1 MPKRDKIRPAP
12 LVVKSDLVTATAL
25 TGCAALGCL
34 PDRAMQSG
42 LCRSIARTHIGLRG
56 SRAEILQNIIPLL
69 DKQISAE
76 TLEITLLADE
86 YEAVAETWRDIKPW
100 GRPITGHLSGG
111 AHIDTALAAGRGAVL
126 WHCSSG
132 PGSRVALRCL
142 AEAGYPLVSLR
153 SHAHPYSPSRLCQA
167 MLNPIPNCVDNRYLD
182 SVVIVHEDN
191 IAEAMQALGEQ
202 LAANKL
208 VLVTANGASGQ
219 SHESSRD
226 MPFFGGTLR
235 LGLGAPTLSIRQDA
249 PLIPLFS
256 IAQKNS
262 GYHVIA
268 DAPLI
273 GGPETENVQAA
284 NQMADQ
290 FAEILTPYLKK
301 HPHMWENWFAP
312 DTWAPGDSRD
322 APPGETSGTHT
333 VRTSGAG

>member
-25 TGCAALGCL
+25 TGCAALACL
-34 PDRAMQSG
+34 PDRDLQSR

-56 SRAEILQNIIPLL
+56 SRAEKLRNIIPLL

-76 TLEITLLADE
+76 ALEIILLADE
-86 YEAVAETWRDIKPW
+86 YEAVAETWRDILPW
-100 GRPITGHLSGG
+100 GRPVTGFLTGG
-111 AHIDTALAAGRGAVL
+111 AHIDTALTAGRGAVL
-126 WHCSSG
+126 WHCGSG

-153 SHAHPYSPSRLCQA
+153 AHDHPYSPSRLCQA
-167 MLNPIPNCVDNRYLD
+167 VLNPIPNRMDNRYLE

-191 IAEAMQALGEQ
+191 AAEAIETLGVH

-208 VLVTANGASGQ
+208 VLVTANGAF
-219 SHESSRD
+219 SHRHD
-226 MPFFGGTLR
+226 IPFFGGTLR
-235 LGLGAPTLSIRQDA
+235 LGLGAPTLAMLQDA

-256 IAQKNS
+256 IARENS
-262 GYHVIA
+262 GYDVIAETPLIA

-273 GGPETENVQAA
+273 GAPETENVQATH
-284 NQMADQ
+284 QMADQ

-312 DTWAPGDSRD
+312 DTWAS
-322 APPGETSGTHT
+322 GETPDLHT
-333 VRTSGAG
+333 VRTTGAA